1 MITLLLLLLM
11 LVLIA
16 VGIPVVF
23 SLGIITLLLYLSEGV
38 SLTAFAQRMAL
49 GADSYSLLALPL
61 FILTGKVMNAGGITH
76 RILRFANAIIG
87 HFRGG
92 VAQANVV
99 ASMVFAGISGAAVA
113 DAAGLGTVEIE
124 TMKKSGYR
132 LDFSAAVTASSAII
146 GPIIPPSIVMVVYGI
161 TANVSIGALFIGGIV
176 PGVLMGLA
184 LMALIAYFARSQDL
198 PVEHSSFRVR
208 ELVNSMASASG
219 AILTPVIIVGGIV
232 AGVFTVTEAGAAAAV
247 YSLFI
252 AAVVYRAL
260 SLRQIW
266 NILKETMFLSANILI
281 IIAFS
286 AAFAW
291 IIALQGLPA
300 LIANSLLS
308 FSTNAL
314 VIWAILAVIYLILGT
329 FMEAVAIITIT
340 VPIVLPVVTEV
351 GIDPIYFGVLL
362 AVLLSLGTITPP
374 LGIVIFVI
382 AEIADISVGP
392 FIKALTPFF
401 LVLVG
406 VVVLLT
412 FFPQLVLYLP
422 SLL

>member
-11 LVLIA
+11 LVLI
-16 VGIPVVF
+16 VMGIPVVF
-23 SLGIITLLLYLSEGV
+23 SLGTITLLLYLSEGT
-38 SLTAFAQRMAL
+38 SLIAFAQRLAL

-61 FILTGKVMNAGGITH
+61 FILTGRVMNAGGITH

-87 HFRGG
+87 HLRGG
-92 VAQANVV
+92 LAQANVV

-132 LDFSAAVTASSAII
+132 LDFSSAVTASSATI

-161 TANVSIGALFIGGIV
+161 TANVPIGDLFIGGIV
-176 PGVLMGLA
+176 PGILMGVA
-184 LMALIAYFARSQDL
+184 LMVLIAYFAHSRDL

-208 ELVNSMASASG
+208 ELAKSAVSASG
-219 AILTPVIIVGGIV
+219 ALLTPIIIVGGIV
-232 AGVFTVTEAGAAAAV
+232 GGIFTVTEAGAAAAI

-252 AAVVYRAL
+252 AAVVYREL

-266 NILKETMFLSANILI
+266 DILKETMVLSANVLI

-300 LIANSLLS
+300 LIADSLLS

-314 VIWAILAVIYLILGT
+314 VIWAILAVIYLVLGT
-329 FMEAVAIITIT
+329 FMEAVAVITIT
-340 VPIVLPVVTEV
+340 VPIFLPVVTAV
-351 GIDPIYFGVLL
+351 GIDPIYFGVLV

-382 AEIADISVGP
+382 AEIAEIRVGP
-392 FIKALTPFF
+392 FVRALMPFF
-401 LVLVG
+401 LVLLGIVA
-406 VVVLLT
+406 LLS